1 MTGITVTIK
10 GTMVKSSHK
19 LTHDYVLFTIYVEN
33 GRPQDR
39 IQTTCKVRLYK
50 FKLGEFFQEEPQC
63 DGYTSGVLNMLD
75 AITKKYWALHL
86 IDLSWKMQQENLE
99 EFEEE
104 HQI

>member
-19 LTHDYVLFTIYVEN
+19 LTYDYVLFTIYIEPK
-33 GRPQDR
+33 RPQDR
-39 IQTTCKVRLYK
+39 LQTMCKIRLYDSRP
-50 FKLGEFFQEEPQC
+50 GDFFQEETHS
-63 DGYTSGVLNMLD
+63 DGYTAGVLAMLD
-75 AITKKYWALHL
+75 AITGENWDAHL